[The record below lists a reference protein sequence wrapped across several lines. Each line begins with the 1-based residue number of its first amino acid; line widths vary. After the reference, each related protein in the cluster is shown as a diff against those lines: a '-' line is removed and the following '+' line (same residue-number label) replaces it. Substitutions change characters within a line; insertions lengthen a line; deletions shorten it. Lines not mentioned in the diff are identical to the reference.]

1 MRPIERNIFF
11 VDDEPGVR
19 KAAARTLKGV
29 GYKVACFAG
38 AAECLKKLRL
48 KGCVLLITDVKMPG
62 IDGIE
67 LVRRAR
73 QIAPW
78 VSALVITGYG
88 DISTAVRAMKA
99 GAFDF
104 IEKPLQRENFLSI
117 VKSAMEQNGSA
128 GPSKRGMLLSKME
141 KIVLRLIM
149 QGLSNKEMAD
159 ILHRSRRTI
168 EDHRLHIM
176 EKFGADSTVEMVK
189 RAASMGLGQSP
200 SGPK

>member
-1 MRPIERNIFF
+1 
-11 VDDEPGVR
+11 
-19 KAAARTLKGV
+19 
-29 GYKVACFAG
+29 
-38 AAECLKKLRL
+38 
-48 KGCVLLITDVKMPG
+48 VLLITDVKMPG
-62 IDGIE
+62 MDGIE

-78 VSALVITGYG
+78 VSVLVITGYG